1 MFGGLSAANVDD
13 RDVAAEAL
21 GEGGVVFDVDFA
33 EGGVEFAEERGD
45 GEFGFFA
52 EVAAGFGVD
61 GHFGAGASRGFF

>member
-33 EGGVEFAEERGD
+33 EGAWNSRRS
-45 GEFGFFA
+45 
-52 EVAAGFGVD
+52 
-61 GHFGAGASRGFF
+61 GAMANLASSQRWQPGLV